1 MSQCVLIADDDP
13 VIRRLVSFSLIA
25 TDFDVIEAKDGDEA
39 LKAIRRNRVAVAIL
53 DIQMPGNDDL
63 AVLKAL
69 KSSEAT
75 KHLPVMFLTGDR
87 DTQMVRAALSAGA
100 ADYLVKPF
108 DPDVLADRVARLA
121 AGKLPEPRLRQAG
134 A

>member
-1 MSQCVLIADDDP
+1 MPKCVLIADDDP

-25 TDFDVIEAKDGDEA
+25 SDFDVVEAKDGDEA
-39 LKAIRRNRVAVAIL
+39 LKAVRRNPVAVAIL

-69 KSSEAT
+69 KNADAT
-75 KHLPVMFLTGDR
+75 RTLPVMILTADR
-87 DTQMVRAALSAGA
+87 DNQMVRAALTAGA

-121 AGKLPEPRLRQAG
+121 DGKLPEPRLRKAG

>member
-1 MSQCVLIADDDP
+1 MSKCVLIADDDP

-25 TDFDVIEAKDGDEA
+25 SDFDVVEAKDGDEA
-39 LKAIRRNRVAVAIL
+39 LKAVRRNPVAVAIL

-69 KSSEAT
+69 KNADAT
-75 KHLPVMFLTGDR
+75 RTLPVMILTADR
-87 DTQMVRAALSAGA
+87 DNQMVRAALTAGA

-121 AGKLPEPRLRQAG
+121 DGKLPEPRLRKAG